1 MSKPENIAN
10 IRKRVAP
17 LGFAVVHIDALR
29 VALVYLDC
37 RDAEAD
43 LGVGLGEY
51 GSALHAVDEAIEAHD
66 RALLPPAINRRR
78 ATPTT

>member
-1 MSKPENIAN
+1 MSKPEDIADT
-10 IRKRVAP
+10 RKRLAP

-29 VALVYLDC
+29 IALVYLDC
-37 RDAEAD
+37 RDATGD

-66 RALLPPAINRRR
+66 LALLPPAINRRR
-78 ATPTT
+78 RAPNT